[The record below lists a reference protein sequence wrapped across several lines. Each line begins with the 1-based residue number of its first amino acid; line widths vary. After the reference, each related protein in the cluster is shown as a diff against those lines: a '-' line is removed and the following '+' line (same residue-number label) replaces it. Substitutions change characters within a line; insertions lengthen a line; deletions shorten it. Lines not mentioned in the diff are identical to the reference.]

1 MRVSARR
8 VECHGV
14 GGGDVRDGTGV
25 AVGGGV
31 VAVAVADGLM
41 VGEGVTPV
49 VAVGV
54 RVGGSGVSV
63 GV

>member
-1 MRVSARR
+1 
-8 VECHGV
+8 
-14 GGGDVRDGTGV
+14 VRDGTGV

-31 VAVAVADGLM
+31 VAVVVADGLM
-41 VGEGVTPV
+41 VGDGVTPV

-63 GV
+63 GGSGVSVGV